1 MANEL
6 LSMNKIKKILKLL
19 HEGVSRRQICDLAR
33 AHRLTI
39 KKYEGIFTSHPFS
52 YAELLKLSDKELDQI
67 VATPIIEKPA
77 VKALNELF
85 VDMEIELR
93 RKGVTKYFLWE
104 RYRKGNPDGVKYS
117 QFCNY
122 FRAYLKSKN
131 ISFVFDHKAGDKLM
145 IDFAGKKLALTN
157 PITGAVTPVEFFVA
171 VLPAS
176 SYTYAQACYSQ
187 QSGDFLGALCNC
199 LAFLGCVP
207 QAIVTDNL
215 KPAVT
220 KASKYDPELN
230 QTMADFAEHYD
241 TCVLPTR
248 AHSPKDKAMVE
259 STVKLLYTRVYAP
272 LYDKVFYSLN
282 ELNLAIAALVEKHNK
297 MLFQGRDYS
306 RRHTFESIE
315 KQLLKPLPESAFE
328 VKKYQQAKVHFNCH
342 VILTE
347 DNHHYSV
354 PYEYVGKPVCLNYN
368 NDTVEIYHKLDRIAT
383 HQRLKFAF
391 KYTTNPTHLHP
402 KHQYYRLWS
411 PEFFNKLAAN
421 IGNNTHMLM
430 QAILQQGKHPE
441 QSYKRCQGVLQLAK
455 KYGHEKM
462 EEASAVCIH
471 YELIT
476 YKKLE
481 FILSTNLNMSMLEEK
496 PPAVNIMHENI
507 RGASYYY

>member
-19 HEGVSRRQICDLAR
+19 HEGVSQRQICNLAR

-39 KKYEGIFTSHPFS
+39 KKYEAIFTSHPFS
-52 YAELLKLSDKELDQI
+52 YADLLKLSDKELDQI
-67 VATPIIEKPA
+67 VATPIVEKPV

-85 VDMEIELR
+85 IGMEVELK

-104 RYRKGNPDGVKYS
+104 RYLKDNPAGVKYS

-145 IDFAGKKLALTN
+145 IDFAGKKLAITN
-157 PITGAVTPVEFFVA
+157 PITGALTPVEFFVA

-187 QSGDFLGALCNC
+187 QSGDFLGAICNC
-199 LAFLGCVP
+199 LNFIGGVP
-207 QAIVTDNL
+207 QAIVPDNL

-230 QTMADFAEHYD
+230 QTMADFADHYD
-241 TCVLPTR
+241 TCILPTR

-282 ELNLAIAALVEKHNK
+282 ELNLAIAELVDKHNE
-297 MLFQGRDYS
+297 MLMQGRDYS
-306 RRHTFESIE
+306 RRHTFESLE
-315 KQLLKPLPESAFE
+315 KQFLKPLPESAFE
-328 VKKYQQAKVHFNCH
+328 IKKYQQAKVHPNCH
-342 VILTE
+342 VLLSE
-347 DNHHYSV
+347 DKHSYSV
-354 PYEYVGKPVCLNYN
+354 PHQYVGKAVCFNYN
-368 NDTVEIYHKLDRIAT
+368 NDTVEIYYKLDRIAT
-383 HQRLKFAF
+383 HQRLKLAY
-391 KYTTNPTHLHP
+391 KYTTNGTHLHP
-402 KHQYYRLWS
+402 KHQYYSIWS
-411 PEFFNKLAAN
+411 PEFFTKQAAN
-421 IGNNTHMLM
+421 IGENTNILM
-430 QAILQQGKHPE
+430 QAILRQGKHPE
-441 QSYKRCQGVLQLAK
+441 QSFKRCQGVLQLAG
-455 KYGHEKM
+455 KYGNDKM
-462 EEASAVCIH
+462 EEASAVCVH

-476 YKKLE
+476 YQKLA
-481 FILSTNLNMSMLEEK
+481 FVLSTDLDLSTLQDK
-496 PPAVNIMHENI
+496 PPVVNMMHENI
-507 RGASYYY
+507 RGNSYYY